1 MPSGGVGS
9 KDEKFVNF
17 VATERI
23 RLQSSTGVVTKEEL
37 FWEVKDFS
45 ATSPSERRGV
55 WISSVE

>member
-1 MPSGGVGS
+1 MGF

-17 VATERI
+17 VASERI